1 MEHASVADLSVLAV
15 AHLALHLKTGLGQID
30 GEGACG
36 AGRDPEQRRHLG
48 GCLFTVLTV
57 LTVFPAAGRPPLASL
72 TAFCRYRSEPS
83 EDERLPVDAGHF
95 TLQARS
101 PKVSGKT
108 CRAEGENKA
117 SGRYLDPNLIHCVA
131 APFSP
136 RRRRQLNH
144 AHPPSPDWPLIFPCH
159 AHCPS
164 EA

>member
-1 MEHASVADLSVLAV
+1 MEHASVANLSVLAV

-48 GCLFTVLTV
+48 GCR
-57 LTVFPAAGRPPLASL
+57 LTVFTAAGRPPLASL

-101 PKVSGKT
+101 QKVSGKT
-108 CRAEGENKA
+108 CRAEGGNKA
-117 SGRYLDPNLIHCVA
+117 SRRYLDPNLIHCVA

-144 AHPPSPDWPLIFPCH
+144 APP
-159 AHCPS
+159 A
-164 EA
+164 

>member
-48 GCLFTVLTV
+48 GCYFTVF
-57 LTVFPAAGRPPLASL
+57 TVFPAAGRPHLASL

-95 TLQARS
+95 TLQGLFTESKR
-101 PKVSGKT
+101 KT
-108 CRAEGENKA
+108 CRAEGGNKA

-131 APFSP
+131 APFSLC
-136 RRRRQLNH
+136 RRRQLNH
-144 AHPPSPDWPLIFPCH
+144 AHPL
-159 AHCPS
+159 A
-164 EA
+164 